1 MSLVLYGHPL
11 ASFCHK
17 VLIALY
23 ENGTPFEDRMV
34 DLADESSRAD
44 FFRFWPVGK
53 MPILRDEALDSTI
66 PETSIIIEYLD
77 RHYPG
82 PIRLLP
88 DDIDRALRVRLWD
101 RFFDLYVQ
109 TPLQKIVV
117 DTLRPDGANDPH
129 GVEEARGML
138 ATAYDMIE
146 RQLGSNQWIT
156 GDSFTMADCAA
167 APALFYAETLVP
179 FGEGQPK
186 LKAYYERLLERPSF
200 ARVLKEALPYFKFYP
215 YKKQLPERIRNE
227 MPSE

>member
-23 ENGTPFEDRMV
+23 ENGTPFENRTV
-34 DLADESSRAD
+34 DLADEMSSAD
-44 FFRFWPVGK
+44 LFRFWPVGK
-53 MPILRDEALDSTI
+53 MPVLRDEALDSTI

-82 PIRLLP
+82 TIRLLP

-109 TPLQKIVV
+109 TPMQKIVT
-117 DTLRPDGANDPH
+117 DTLRPDGGKDPH
-129 GVEEARGML
+129 GVQEARGTH
-138 ATAYDMIE
+138 ATAYGMIE
-146 RQLGSNQWIT
+146 QQLGSNQWIT

-179 FGEGQPK
+179 FGNDQPK
-186 LKAYYERLLERPSF
+186 LRAYYERLLERPSF

-215 YKKQLPERIRNE
+215 YSHQLPERIRSE
-227 MPSE
+227 MPTE